1 MTVALWIGV
10 FVVAL
15 AALVKGADYML
26 TGAERIGRYFKLPAF
41 LIGALI
47 IGVGTSLPELA
58 SSIAAV
64 ISNQDTI
71 VVANAVGSNIAN
83 ILLVVGL
90 SAVVGRRIVSTKNL
104 IDVEIPLLVIS
115 SSLFIVVAYDGIV
128 SFFEALIMFG
138 AFLVYLSYLLFHKG
152 DSEVVGDKEITVRRL
167 HPKDFAMLV
176 GGGALLVGG
185 AQYMIE
191 SVIEL
196 SVLFNIAPALI
207 AVSAVAVGT
216 SLPEIIVSVTAV
228 IRGKTDLAFGN
239 VFGSNVFNILML
251 VGTVGLFSRLSVDE
265 QTLTFGL
272 PFFAIVTV
280 LFLVA
285 ATSKRIYLWEGMMF
299 LLFYLFFLVKIFGF
313 G

>member
-167 HPKDFAMLV
+167 HSKDFAMLV